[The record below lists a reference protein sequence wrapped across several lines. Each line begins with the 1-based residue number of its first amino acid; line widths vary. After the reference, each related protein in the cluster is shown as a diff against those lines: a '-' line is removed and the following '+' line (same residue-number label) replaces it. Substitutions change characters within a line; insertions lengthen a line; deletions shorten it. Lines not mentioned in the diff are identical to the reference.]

1 MSKLKELEAFV
12 QVANKGS
19 LTAAAAGE
27 GVTPAIIGRRLDAL
41 EDRLGVRLLVR
52 TTRKLTLTQ
61 EGEAFLEDCQ
71 RILTDLANAE
81 AQLSLGSARASGHL
95 KVTAPAG
102 FGRKHV
108 APLLREFLRGHP
120 EVSASL
126 DLADRTVDLVGEGI
140 DCAVRLGGLVD
151 SSLVAVRLGE
161 MKRVVVGSPGYFQQR
176 GVPRSLDDLASHDCL
191 ALATQPGWDFQQGGQ
206 RNPAVQAARA
216 VSSATMARCCTNG
229 RSPAWGWRGVRCGRW
244 AKTCAGGGWSRCLM
258 SWQRRRWVF
267 TPCFRN
273 AATCRCGCGC
283 SSTCSRTITG
293 GRITGIR
300 PNKSRRWRDGRSA
313 WFGRYAQPEFQILG
327 EKLIPGHVVRTVA

>member
-1 MSKLKELEAFV
+1 MSRLKELEAFV
-12 QVANKGS
+12 QVANRGS
-19 LTAAAAGE
+19 LTAAATVA

-71 RILTDLANAE
+71 RILNDLANAE

-108 APLLREFLRGHP
+108 APLLLEFLHSHP

-126 DLADRTVDLVGEGI
+126 DLSDRTVDLVSEGI

-176 GVPRSLDDLASHDCL
+176 GVPRSLSDLLQHDCL
-191 ALATQPGWDFQQGGQ
+191 ALSTQPGWDFMQEGRPLLFKPPG
-206 RNPAVQAARA
+206 RFVCNDGAVLHEWALAGMGLAWRSLWEVGEDSRWGRLVSVLDVHATPPVGIHA
-216 VSSATMARCCTNG
+216 VF
-229 RSPAWGWRGVRCGRW
+229 P
-244 AKTCAGGGWSRCLM
+244 
-258 SWQRRRWVF
+258 QRRHLPLRVRLF
-267 TPCFRN
+267 IDLLKDN
-273 AATCRCGCGC
+273 Y
-283 SSTCSRTITG
+283 SRSDYWD
-293 GRITGIR
+293 
-300 PNKSRRWRDGRSA
+300 KA
-313 WFGRYAQPEFQILG
+313 E
-327 EKLIPGHVVRTVA
+327 

>member
-12 QVANKGS
+12 QVAQKGS

-81 AQLSLGSARASGHL
+81 AALSLGSARASGHL

-108 APLLREFLRGHP
+108 APLLMAFLRANP

-126 DLADRTVDLVGEGI
+126 DLSDRSVDLINEGF

-161 MKRVVVGSPGYFQQR
+161 MKRVVVGSPAYFQRR
-176 GVPRSLDDLASHDCL
+176 GVPRGLADLADHDCL
-191 ALATQPGWDFQQGGQ
+191 ALPNQAGWNFQEAGRLVLFKPPGRFACNDGAVLHEWALAGMGLAWRSLWEVGDDLRWGRLVSVLDDYATPPVGIH
-206 RNPAVQAARA
+206 AVF
-216 VSSATMARCCTNG
+216 
-229 RSPAWGWRGVRCGRW
+229 P
-244 AKTCAGGGWSRCLM
+244 
-258 SWQRRRWVF
+258 QRRHLPLRVRRF
-267 TPCFRN
+267 IDMLKETYH
-273 AATCRCGCGC
+273 
-283 SSTCSRTITG
+283 
-293 GRITGIR
+293 R
-300 PNKSRRWRDGRSA
+300 PDYWDKA
-313 WFGRYAQPEFQILG
+313 E
-327 EKLIPGHVVRTVA
+327 

>member
-1 MSKLKELEAFV
+1 MSKLRELEAFV

-27 GVTPAIIGRRLDAL
+27 GVTPAMIGRRLDAL

-81 AQLSLGSARASGHL
+81 AQLTLGSARASGHL

-108 APLLREFLRGHP
+108 APLLLEFLRAHP

-126 DLADRTVDLVGEGI
+126 DLSDRSVDLVNEGI

-151 SSLVAVRLGE
+151 SSLVAVRLGS
-161 MKRVVVGSPGYFQQR
+161 MRRAVVGSPAYFQRR
-176 GVPRSLDDLASHDCL
+176 GVPRTLDELAAHDCL
-191 ALATQPGWDFQQGGQ
+191 ALPTQTGWNFLDAGRPVLFKPPGRFACNDGAVLHEWALAGMGLAWRSLWEVGEDLRWG
-206 RNPAVQAARA
+206 RLVSVLDDLAPAPVGIHA
-216 VSSATMARCCTNG
+216 VF
-229 RSPAWGWRGVRCGRW
+229 P
-244 AKTCAGGGWSRCLM
+244 
-258 SWQRRRWVF
+258 QRRHLPLRVRLF
-267 TPCFRN
+267 IDLLKEN
-273 AATCRCGCGC
+273 Y
-283 SSTCSRTITG
+283 
-293 GRITGIR
+293 GR
-300 PNKSRRWRDGRSA
+300 PDYWDKA
-313 WFGRYAQPEFQILG
+313 E
-327 EKLIPGHVVRTVA
+327 

>member
-12 QVANKGS
+12 QVASKGS
-19 LTAAAAGE
+19 LVAAAKGE

-41 EDRLGVRLLVR
+41 ENRLGVRLLVR

-81 AQLSLGSARASGHL
+81 AQLSLGSSRATGHL

-108 APLLREFLRGHP
+108 APLLLEFLRAHP

-126 DLADRTVDLVGEGI
+126 DLSDRTVDLVSEGI

-161 MKRVVVGSPGYFQQR
+161 MRRVVVGSPAYFQQR
-176 GVPRSLDDLASHDCL
+176 GVPRTLDDLTVHDCL
-191 ALATQPGWDFQQGGQ
+191 ALSTQPGWDFLSSGKPILFKPPG
-206 RNPAVQAARA
+206 RFVCNDGAVLHEWALAGMGLAWRSLWEVGEDLRWGRLVSVLDAFATPPVGIHA
-216 VSSATMARCCTNG
+216 VF
-229 RSPAWGWRGVRCGRW
+229 P
-244 AKTCAGGGWSRCLM
+244 
-258 SWQRRRWVF
+258 QRRHLPLRVRLF
-267 TPCFRN
+267 IDLLKEN
-273 AATCRCGCGC
+273 Y
-283 SSTCSRTITG
+283 
-293 GRITGIR
+293 GRPDYWDR
-300 PNKSRRWRDGRSA
+300 V
-313 WFGRYAQPEFQILG
+313 E
-327 EKLIPGHVVRTVA
+327 

>member
-1 MSKLKELEAFV
+1 VSKLKELEAFV
-12 QVANKGS
+12 HVANKGT

-108 APLLREFLRGHP
+108 APLLLEFLRSHP
-120 EVSASL
+120 DVSASL

-151 SSLVAVRLGE
+151 SSLIAVRLGE
-161 MKRVVVGSPGYFQQR
+161 MKRVVVGSPAYFQQR
-176 GVPRSLDDLASHDCL
+176 GVPRSLDDLSTHDCL
-191 ALATQPGWDFQQGGQ
+191 ALSTQSGWDFQQGG
-206 RNPAVQAARA
+206 RGLLFKPPGRFVCNDGAVLHEWALAGMGLAWRSLWEVGEDLRWGRLVSVLDDCATSPVGIHA
-216 VSSATMARCCTNG
+216 VF
-229 RSPAWGWRGVRCGRW
+229 P
-244 AKTCAGGGWSRCLM
+244 
-258 SWQRRRWVF
+258 QRRHLPLRV
-267 TPCFRN
+267 RLLIDMLKDN
-273 AATCRCGCGC
+273 Y
-283 SSTCSRTITG
+283 
-293 GRITGIR
+293 GR
-300 PNKSRRWRDGRSA
+300 PDYWDRS
-313 WFGRYAQPEFQILG
+313 E
-327 EKLIPGHVVRTVA
+327 

>member
-71 RILTDLANAE
+71 RILTDLSNAE
-81 AQLSLGSARASGHL
+81 AQLTLGSTHATGHL

-108 APLLREFLRGHP
+108 APLLLEFLRVHP

-126 DLADRTVDLVGEGI
+126 DLSDRTVDLVGEGT

-161 MKRVVVGSPGYFQQR
+161 MKRVVVGSPAYFQHK
-176 GVPRSLDDLASHDCL
+176 GVPRSVEDLADHDCL
-191 ALATQPGWDFQQGGQ
+191 SLPTQPGWDFVVNGKPLLFKPPG
-206 RNPAVQAARA
+206 RFACNDGAVLHEWALAGMGLAWRSLWEVGEDLRWGRLVSVLDNHATPPVGIHA
-216 VSSATMARCCTNG
+216 VF
-229 RSPAWGWRGVRCGRW
+229 P
-244 AKTCAGGGWSRCLM
+244 
-258 SWQRRRWVF
+258 QRRHLPLRVRLF
-267 TPCFRN
+267 IDLLKDN
-273 AATCRCGCGC
+273 Y
-283 SSTCSRTITG
+283 SR
-293 GRITGIR
+293 
-300 PNKSRRWRDGRSA
+300 PDYWDKA
-313 WFGRYAQPEFQILG
+313 E
-327 EKLIPGHVVRTVA
+327 

>member
-41 EDRLGVRLLVR
+41 EDRLGVRLLIR

-61 EGEAFLEDCQ
+61 EGAAFLEDCQ

-108 APLLREFLRGHP
+108 APLLLEFLRTHP
-120 EVSASL
+120 DVSASL
-126 DLADRTVDLVGEGI
+126 DLSDRTVDLVGEGI

-161 MKRVVVGSPGYFQQR
+161 MRRVVVGSPAYFQRR
-176 GVPRSLDDLASHDCL
+176 GVPRSLDDLTRHDCL
-191 ALATQPGWDFQQGGQ
+191 SLPTQPGWDFQAAGKPLLFKPPG
-206 RNPAVQAARA
+206 RFACNDGAVLHDWALAGMGLAWRSLWEVGEDLRWGRLVSVLDDLATAPVGIHA
-216 VSSATMARCCTNG
+216 VF
-229 RSPAWGWRGVRCGRW
+229 P
-244 AKTCAGGGWSRCLM
+244 
-258 SWQRRRWVF
+258 QRRHLPLRVRLF
-267 TPCFRN
+267 IDMLKDN
-273 AATCRCGCGC
+273 Y
-283 SSTCSRTITG
+283 
-293 GRITGIR
+293 GR
-300 PNKSRRWRDGRSA
+300 PDYWDKA
-313 WFGRYAQPEFQILG
+313 E
-327 EKLIPGHVVRTVA
+327 